1 MMKKFFILSVAAVA
15 LASCS
20 KDVAYQGP
28 QPETD
33 KAQKYDQKFTE
44 VFGTVDSNV
53 NWGFDPVQVIDATG
67 TSNARRAHNVNRN
80 EWGQG
85 GNTVG
90 GHVAVPVNVT
100 PEERT
105 LVYNYFNVKRE
116 NAVNQNN
123 INWKYF
129 FVSQVWKG
137 ETTYKDG
144 FGNDVLGSDK
154 MNHFQTL
161 KGEGSIDE
169 NGNLV
174 GDWEHVNDFN
184 SGNQWS
190 GYGTIEGHTFMEN
203 SGTLDFAYHNSVDSK
218 YHNEYIIIPGS
229 EIDASLAGYY
239 YVGFDFYATHP
250 IGQDANKNMDVARDW
265 FFTDWIV
272 RISPAEFIGGTRVMV
287 EDIIAGDLDN
297 TSVSDWDFNDAVFDV
312 SVFNCWEGDFNANK
326 LVALITLR
334 AAGGTVPLY
343 IQNQEVHELFGV
355 PSNTMVNTNAA
366 AYADGKN
373 YFAVDGKAPVTFK
386 IILGDALWEG
396 TYDIND
402 LPIYVGGT
410 QLVAQQGKS
419 TQKFACPT
427 SVKWMKEK
435 CFIGNGYTNF
445 KSYVNNNDPL
455 EWYNTIGQE
464 NLLYI
469 K

>member
-1 MMKKFFILSVAAVA
+1 MKKFFILSVAAVA

-218 YHNEYIIIPGS
+218 YHNEYIIIPG
-229 EIDASLAGYY
+229 
-239 YVGFDFYATHP
+239 
-250 IGQDANKNMDVARDW
+250 
-265 FFTDWIV
+265 
-272 RISPAEFIGGTRVMV
+272 
-287 EDIIAGDLDN
+287 
-297 TSVSDWDFNDAVFDV
+297 
-312 SVFNCWEGDFNANK
+312 
-326 LVALITLR
+326 
-334 AAGGTVPLY
+334 
-343 IQNQEVHELFGV
+343 
-355 PSNTMVNTNAA
+355 
-366 AYADGKN
+366 
-373 YFAVDGKAPVTFK
+373 
-386 IILGDALWEG
+386 
-396 TYDIND
+396 
-402 LPIYVGGT
+402 
-410 QLVAQQGKS
+410 
-419 TQKFACPT
+419 
-427 SVKWMKEK
+427 
-435 CFIGNGYTNF
+435 
-445 KSYVNNNDPL
+445 
-455 EWYNTIGQE
+455 
-464 NLLYI
+464 
-469 K
+469 